1 MAKKKTGLG
10 RGLGALIEETK
21 SINTE
26 KLKGVNDIAI
36 DKIKPNPY
44 QPRTTFQKDTLEE
57 LSQSIKK
64 IGVIQPITVR
74 LLEDNETYELIS
86 GERRWRAS
94 QMAGLKTIPA
104 YVREADTQGM
114 LEMAIVENIQ
124 REDLDAIEIAL
135 SFQQLITE
143 CNLTQEQLSERV
155 SKNRATISNYLR
167 LLKLPPSIQIGVREG
182 KISMG
187 HAKAIMSLDEEV
199 TQLMIFEQ
207 ILKYGFSV
215 RKTEEDV
222 KLLKEGIVT
231 EETIKKPRTK
241 TLAEYKALKNH
252 LSKFFDTKVNLK
264 IAEEGKGKIIISFE
278 TFEKLEK
285 IIGILDKL

>member
-10 RGLGALIEETK
+10 RGLGALIEESK
-21 SINTE
+21 STDTE

-57 LSQSIKK
+57 LSQSIKQ

-74 LLEDNETYELIS
+74 LLEDGKTYELIS

-104 YVREADTQGM
+104 YVREADSQGM

-135 SFQQLITE
+135 SFQQLISE
-143 CNLTQEQLSERV
+143 CKLTQEQLSERV
-155 SKNRATISNYLR
+155 SKKRATISNYLR
-167 LLKLPPSIQIGVREG
+167 LLKLPPKIQLGIRQGQ
-182 KISMG
+182 ISMG
-187 HAKAIMSLDEEV
+187 HAKAIMSLDEEQ

-222 KLLKEGIVT
+222 KLLKEGIVV
-231 EETIKKPRTK
+231 EENQKKPRVK

-252 LSKFFDTKVNLK
+252 LSKFFDTKVNMK
-264 IAEEGKGKIIISFE
+264 MAEDGKGKIIISFE
-278 TFEKLEK
+278 SFEKLEK

>member
-222 KLLKEGIVT
+222 KLLKEGIVA